1 MGTRTRLGTE
11 SAADGM
17 KQVKARRK
25 RAIYAD
31 YMSRV
36 HFGGEMLGAVLTGCG

>member
-1 MGTRTRLGTE
+1 
-11 SAADGM
+11 M
-17 KQVKARRK
+17 KHAKARRK